1 MHTHYVG
8 CIETRRDWGGPRLLR
23 EPLWNYRRSIF
34 RCRVVHSI
42 LKSIFRSNS
51 GKRLDQIPRSSEVT
65 AVTQFPDNYVTR
77 FSSQGSMA
85 RAPTLLY
92 LIVSSMT
99 LANQASLRV
108 QRPVFTEGLV
118 KESGCTHV
126 LGRSRILQPYLR
138 IWGEEICSSHQ
149 HIRYPF
155 HQKFWAVALFFANIA
170 RAFPLLITTQ
180 S

>member
-23 EPLWNYRRSIF
+23 ELSLELSAVDFSMSCGPFYRE
-34 RCRVVHSI
+34 VHISEQQREAVG
-42 LKSIFRSNS
+42 S
-51 GKRLDQIPRSSEVT
+51 DSSEVT

-77 FSSQGSMA
+77 ISSQGSMA

-108 QRPVFTEGLV
+108 TKTGFYRRV
-118 KESGCTHV
+118 
-126 LGRSRILQPYLR
+126 R
-138 IWGEEICSSHQ
+138 
-149 HIRYPF
+149 
-155 HQKFWAVALFFANIA
+155 
-170 RAFPLLITTQ
+170 
-180 S
+180 